1 MKKTL
6 IITTAALFATTAM
19 PSFAQDASATTST
32 DANTSV
38 ETPAMDADVSAGGA
52 MDADTGAGAMDA
64 AGSTAMDAGGA
75 MSVGTEEFSD
85 NSYEA
90 ALAGIQTSGQV
101 EFDLIEE
108 DDIVIMLLSEL
119 EGDAETGNVDID
131 AALDANAD
139 VMSALHTSISDN
151 EAIVSSLEAEGD
163 FTAEDVVAVRT
174 NSDGMLVVYV
184 DDRDDA

>member
-19 PSFAQDASATTST
+19 PSFAQDASATT
-32 DANTSV
+32 DAGASTSV

-52 MDADTGAGAMDA
+52 MDADTNAGAMDA

-139 VMSALHTSISDN
+139 AMSALHTSISDN

-174 NSDGMLVVYV
+174 NADGMLVVYV
-184 DDRDDA
+184 DDRDNS